1 MKVVSV
7 IVRIC
12 RLLLIVCMAL
22 LLVVTVF
29 CAPMLFGYRPFVV
42 SDTQDAN
49 YSAGAL
55 TYFRYEAADA
65 LQEGT
70 PVAVQK
76 ETGFAICTLG
86 VSDTLPAEWI
96 EGRVAGFSVP
106 YLGAVCKMLCAPLG
120 LVLTGVVI
128 LLLCFGAFL
137 LPKLI
142 YSPKYGKKGRTS
154 T

>member
-1 MKVVSV
+1 MKMVSV
-7 IVRIC
+7 VVRIS
-12 RLLLIVCMAL
+12 RL
-22 LLVVTVF
+22 LLVVCIVLLLVLILF

-55 TYFRYEAADA
+55 AYFRYEAADA
-65 LQEGT
+65 LPEGT
-70 PVAVQK
+70 SVAVQT
-76 ETGFAICTLG
+76 ETGVAVYTLG

-106 YLGAVCKMLCAPLG
+106 YLGAICTILRAPLG

-128 LLLCFGAFL
+128 LLFCFGAFI
-137 LPKLI
+137 LPKRM
-142 YSPKYGKKGRTS
+142 YSPKYGKKGGR
-154 T
+154 